1 MCIKIFFANGIWLHC
16 PAELYA
22 CANAYSFM
30 KSSSYMRFDYEW
42 DAWKSLEA
50 ARSSWTGSAAESGS
64 ALPLFASEKV
74 QAINEVY
81 HAIAVNGIVFRIL
94 AHCGADSTADVALV
108 PQDIVELDAYRS
120 GIAFQEILRDLGV
133 PYQFVPIHA
142 GVCISAAGVLRDVG
156 RYRHVPR
163 QAYVGACPV

>member
-1 MCIKIFFANGIWLHC
+1 
-16 PAELYA
+16 
-22 CANAYSFM
+22 
-30 KSSSYMRFDYEW
+30 MRFDYEW

-94 AHCGADSTADVALV
+94 AHRGADSTADVALV

-156 RYRHVPR
+156 RYRHLPKQLFLSGRRRGRQSQCLYPR
-163 QAYVGACPV
+163 LFRSKKSHHQSKNELLLRKQ